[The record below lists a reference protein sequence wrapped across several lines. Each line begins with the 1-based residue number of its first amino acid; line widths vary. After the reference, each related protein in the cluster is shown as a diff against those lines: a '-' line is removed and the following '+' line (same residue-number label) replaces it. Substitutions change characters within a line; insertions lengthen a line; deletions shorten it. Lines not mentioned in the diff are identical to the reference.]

1 MKLKGHTNQMP
12 IATKSGKI
20 NISSGKETKK
30 IAEIFSRN
38 IKLGDVVFLYGEVGV
53 GKTTFIKYAI
63 NTLQYLNKQNV
74 TEITSPTFSILNQ
87 YKCNKIEIDHYDLYR
102 IKNSEDF
109 LSLSLFEDYKNKIT
123 LIEWPELIKYSH
135 SIKTIN
141 LYFEYSNDLSS
152 RFLTISSEKEYK
164 FINEFK

>member
-1 MKLKGHTNQMP
+1 MP

-20 NISSGKETKK
+20 NISSEKETKK

-38 IKLGDVVFLYGEVGV
+38 IKLGDVIFLYGEVGV
-53 GKTTFIKYAI
+53 GKTTFIKYTI
-63 NTLQYLNKQNV
+63 NALQYLNKQSI

-87 YKCNKIEIDHYDLYR
+87 YKFNKIEIDHYDLYR

-109 LSLSLFEDYKNKIT
+109 LSLALFEDYKNKIT
-123 LIEWPELIKYSH
+123 LIEWPELIKYSQ
-135 SIKTIN
+135 SIKKIN
-141 LYFEYSNDLSS
+141 LYFEYSDDLSS
-152 RFLTISSEKEYK
+152 RFLTISSEKQYK

>member
-1 MKLKGHTNQMP
+1 MGHTNQML

-20 NISSGKETKK
+20 NISSEKETKK

-63 NTLQYLNKQNV
+63 NTLQYLNKQNI

-109 LSLSLFEDYKNKIT
+109 LNLSLFEDYKNKIT
-123 LIEWPELIKYSH
+123 LIEWPELIKHSQ

-141 LYFEYSNDLSS
+141 LYFEYSNDLRS

>member
-1 MKLKGHTNQMP
+1 MGHTNQMP

-20 NISSGKETKK
+20 NISSEKETKK

-53 GKTTFIKYAI
+53 GKTTFIKYII
-63 NTLQYLNKQNV
+63 NALQYLNKQSI

-87 YKCNKIEIDHYDLYR
+87 YKFNEIEIDHYDLYR

-123 LIEWPELIKYSH
+123 LIEWPEPIKYSQ
-135 SIKTIN
+135 SIKKIN

>member
-1 MKLKGHTNQMP
+1 MGHTNQMP

-20 NISSGKETKK
+20 NISSEKETKK
-30 IAEIFSRN
+30 IAKIFSRN
-38 IKLGDVVFLYGEVGV
+38 ITLGDVIYLYGEVGV
-53 GKTTFIKYAI
+53 GKTTFIKYTI
-63 NTLQYLNKQNV
+63 NALQYLNKQSI

-87 YKCNKIEIDHYDLYR
+87 YKFNDIEIDHYDLYR

-123 LIEWPELIKYSH
+123 LIEWPELIKFSQ
-135 SIKTIN
+135 SIKKIH
-141 LYFEYSNDLSS
+141 LYFEYSEDLSS

>member
-1 MKLKGHTNQMP
+1 MP

-20 NISSGKETKK
+20 NISSEKETKK

-53 GKTTFIKYAI
+53 GKTTFIKYTI
-63 NTLQYLNKQNV
+63 NALQYLNKQSI

-87 YKCNKIEIDHYDLYR
+87 YKFNEIEIDHYDLYR

-123 LIEWPELIKYSH
+123 LIEWPELIKYSQ
-135 SIKTIN
+135 SIKKIN

>member
-1 MKLKGHTNQMP
+1 MGHTNQMP
-12 IATKSGKI
+12 IATRSGKI
-20 NISSGKETKK
+20 NISLEKETKK

-53 GKTTFIKYAI
+53 GKTTFIKYTI
-63 NTLQYLNKQNV
+63 NALQYLNKQSI

-87 YKCNKIEIDHYDLYR
+87 YKFNEIEIDHYDLYR
-102 IKNSEDF
+102 IKNSED
-109 LSLSLFEDYKNKIT
+109 SQ
-123 LIEWPELIKYSH
+123 
-135 SIKTIN
+135 SIKKIN

>member
-1 MKLKGHTNQMP
+1 MGHTNQMP

-20 NISSGKETKK
+20 NISSEKETKK

-38 IKLGDVVFLYGEVGV
+38 IKLGDVIFLYGEVGV
-53 GKTTFIKYAI
+53 GKTTFIKYTI
-63 NTLQYLNKQNV
+63 NALQYLNKQSI

-87 YKCNKIEIDHYDLYR
+87 YKFNKIEIDHYDLYR

-109 LSLSLFEDYKNKIT
+109 LSLALFEDYKNKIT
-123 LIEWPELIKYSH
+123 LIEWPELIKYSQ
-135 SIKTIN
+135 SIKKIN
-141 LYFEYSNDLSS
+141 LYFEYSDDLSS
-152 RFLTISSEKEYK
+152 RFLTISPEKEYE

>member
-1 MKLKGHTNQMP
+1 MP

-20 NISSGKETKK
+20 NISSEKETKK

-53 GKTTFIKYAI
+53 GKTTFIKYTI
-63 NTLQYLNKQNV
+63 NTLQYLNKQNI

-135 SIKTIN
+135 LIKTIN

>member
-1 MKLKGHTNQMP
+1 MGHSNQMP

-20 NISSGKETKK
+20 NISSEKETKK

-53 GKTTFIKYAI
+53 GKTTFIKYTI
-63 NTLQYLNKQNV
+63 NALQYLNKQSI

-87 YKCNKIEIDHYDLYR
+87 YKFNEIEIDHYDLYR

-123 LIEWPELIKYSH
+123 LIEWPELIKYSQ
-135 SIKTIN
+135 SIKKIH
-141 LYFEYSNDLSS
+141 LYFEYSEDLSS

>member
-1 MKLKGHTNQMP
+1 MP

-20 NISSGKETKK
+20 NISSEKETKK
-30 IAEIFSRN
+30 IAKIFSRN
-38 IKLGDVVFLYGEVGV
+38 IKLGDVIYLYGEVGV
-53 GKTTFIKYAI
+53 GKTTFIKYTI
-63 NTLQYLNKQNV
+63 NALQYLNKQSI

-87 YKCNKIEIDHYDLYR
+87 YKFNDIEIDHYDLYR

-123 LIEWPELIKYSH
+123 LIEWPELIKYSQ
-135 SIKTIN
+135 SIKKIH
-141 LYFEYSNDLSS
+141 LYFEYSEDLSS

>member
-1 MKLKGHTNQMP
+1 MP

-20 NISSGKETKK
+20 NISSEKETKK

-38 IKLGDVVFLYGEVGV
+38 IKLGDVIFLYGEVGV
-53 GKTTFIKYAI
+53 GKTTFIKYTI
-63 NTLQYLNKQNV
+63 NALQYLNKQSI

-87 YKCNKIEIDHYDLYR
+87 YKFNKIEIDHYDLYR

-109 LSLSLFEDYKNKIT
+109 LSLALFEDYKNKIT
-123 LIEWPELIKYSH
+123 LIEWPELIKYSQ
-135 SIKTIN
+135 SIKKIN
-141 LYFEYSNDLSS
+141 LYFEYSDDLSS

>member
-1 MKLKGHTNQMP
+1 MP
-12 IATKSGKI
+12 IATKSGNI
-20 NISSGKETKK
+20 NLSSEKETKK

-38 IKLGDVVFLYGEVGV
+38 IKLGDVIFLYGEVGV
-53 GKTTFIKYAI
+53 GKTTFIKYTI
-63 NTLQYLNKQNV
+63 NALQYLNKQSI

-87 YKCNKIEIDHYDLYR
+87 YKFNKIEIDHYDLYR

-109 LSLSLFEDYKNKIT
+109 LSLALFEDYKNKIT
-123 LIEWPELIKYSH
+123 LIEWPELIKYSQ
-135 SIKTIN
+135 SIKKIN
-141 LYFEYSNDLSS
+141 LYFEYSDDLSS

>member
-1 MKLKGHTNQMP
+1 MGHTNQMP

-20 NISSGKETKK
+20 NISSEKETKK

-53 GKTTFIKYAI
+53 GKTTFIKYTI
-63 NTLQYLNKQNV
+63 NALQYLNKQSI

-87 YKCNKIEIDHYDLYR
+87 YKFNKIEIDHYDLYR

-109 LSLSLFEDYKNKIT
+109 LSLALFEDYKNKIT
-123 LIEWPELIKYSH
+123 LIEWPELIKYSQ
-135 SIKTIN
+135 SIKKIN
-141 LYFEYSNDLSS
+141 LYFEYSDDLSS

>member
-1 MKLKGHTNQMP
+1 MGHTNQMP

-20 NISSGKETKK
+20 NISSEKETKK

-38 IKLGDVVFLYGEVGV
+38 IKLGDVIFLYGEVGV
-53 GKTTFIKYAI
+53 GKTTFIKYTI
-63 NTLQYLNKQNV
+63 NALQYLNKQSI

-87 YKCNKIEIDHYDLYR
+87 YKFNEVEIDHYDLYR

-123 LIEWPELIKYSH
+123 LIEWPELIKYSQ

>member
-1 MKLKGHTNQMP
+1 MGHTNQMP

-20 NISSGKETKK
+20 NISSEKETKK

-38 IKLGDVVFLYGEVGV
+38 IKLGDVIFLYGEVGV
-53 GKTTFIKYAI
+53 GKTTFIKYTI
-63 NTLQYLNKQNV
+63 NALQYLNKQSI

-87 YKCNKIEIDHYDLYR
+87 YKFNKIEIDHYDLYR

-109 LSLSLFEDYKNKIT
+109 LSLALFEDYKNKIT
-123 LIEWPELIKYSH
+123 LIDWPELIKYSQ
-135 SIKTIN
+135 SIKKIN
-141 LYFEYSNDLSS
+141 LYFEYSDDLSS

>member
-1 MKLKGHTNQMP
+1 MGHTNQMP

-20 NISSGKETKK
+20 NISSEKETKK

-53 GKTTFIKYAI
+53 GKTTFIKYTI
-63 NTLQYLNKQNV
+63 NALQYLNKQSI

-87 YKCNKIEIDHYDLYR
+87 YKFNEVEIDHYDLYR

-123 LIEWPELIKYSH
+123 LIEWPELIKYSQ
-135 SIKTIN
+135 SIKKIN

>member
-1 MKLKGHTNQMP
+1 MGHTNQMP

-20 NISSGKETKK
+20 NISSEKETKK

-38 IKLGDVVFLYGEVGV
+38 IKLGDVIFLYGEVGV
-53 GKTTFIKYAI
+53 GKTTFIKYTI
-63 NTLQYLNKQNV
+63 NALQYLNKQSI

-87 YKCNKIEIDHYDLYR
+87 YRFNEIEIDHYDLYR

-123 LIEWPELIKYSH
+123 LIEWPELIKYSQ
-135 SIKTIN
+135 SIKKIN

>member
-1 MKLKGHTNQMP
+1 MGHTNQMP
-12 IATKSGKI
+12 IATKSSKI
-20 NISSGKETKK
+20 NISSEKETKK

-38 IKLGDVVFLYGEVGV
+38 IKLGDVIFLYGEVGV
-53 GKTTFIKYAI
+53 GKTTFIKYTI
-63 NTLQYLNKQNV
+63 NALQYLNKQSI

-87 YKCNKIEIDHYDLYR
+87 YKFNNVEIDHYDLYR

-123 LIEWPELIKYSH
+123 LMEWPELIKYSQ
-135 SIKTIN
+135 SIKKIN
-141 LYFEYSNDLSS
+141 LYFEYSNNLSS

>member
-1 MKLKGHTNQMP
+1 MGHTNQMP

-20 NISSGKETKK
+20 NISSEKETKK

-38 IKLGDVVFLYGEVGV
+38 IKLGDVIFLYGEVGV
-53 GKTTFIKYAI
+53 GKTTFIKYTI
-63 NTLQYLNKQNV
+63 NALQYLNKQSI

-87 YKCNKIEIDHYDLYR
+87 YKFNEVEIDHYDLYR

-123 LIEWPELIKYSH
+123 LIEWPELIKYSQ
-135 SIKTIN
+135 SIKKIN
-141 LYFEYSNDLSS
+141 LYFEYSDDLSS

>member
-1 MKLKGHTNQMP
+1 MGHTNQMP

-20 NISSGKETKK
+20 NISSEKETKK

-53 GKTTFIKYAI
+53 GKTTFIKYTI
-63 NTLQYLNKQNV
+63 NALQYFNKQSI

-87 YKCNKIEIDHYDLYR
+87 YKFNEIEIDHYDLYR

-123 LIEWPELIKYSH
+123 LIEWPELIKYSQ
-135 SIKTIN
+135 SIKKIH
-141 LYFEYSNDLSS
+141 LYFEYSEDLSS

>member
-1 MKLKGHTNQMP
+1 MGRTNQMP

-20 NISSGKETKK
+20 NISSEKQTKK

-38 IKLGDVVFLYGEVGV
+38 IKLGDVIYLYGEVGV
-53 GKTTFIKYAI
+53 GKTTFIKYTI
-63 NTLQYLNKQNV
+63 NALQYLNKQSI

-87 YKCNKIEIDHYDLYR
+87 YKFNKIEIDHYDLYR

-109 LSLSLFEDYKNKIT
+109 SSLSLFEDYTNKIT
-123 LIEWPELIKYSH
+123 LIEWPELIKYSQ
-135 SIKTIN
+135 SIKKIN
-141 LYFEYSNDLSS
+141 LYFEYSDDLSS

>member
-20 NISSGKETKK
+20 NISSEKETKK

-38 IKLGDVVFLYGEVGV
+38 IKLGDVIFLYGEVGV
-53 GKTTFIKYAI
+53 GKTTFIKYTI
-63 NTLQYLNKQNV
+63 NALQYLNKQSI
-74 TEITSPTFSILNQ
+74 TEIISPTFSILNQ
-87 YKCNKIEIDHYDLYR
+87 YKFNKIEIDHYDLYR

-109 LSLSLFEDYKNKIT
+109 LSLALFEDYKNKIT
-123 LIEWPELIKYSH
+123 LIEWPELIKYSQ
-135 SIKTIN
+135 SIKKIN
-141 LYFEYSNDLSS
+141 LYFEYSDDLSS

>member
-1 MKLKGHTNQMP
+1 MGHTNQMP

-20 NISSGKETKK
+20 NISSEKETKK

-53 GKTTFIKYAI
+53 GKTTFIKYTI
-63 NTLQYLNKQNV
+63 NALQYLNKQSI

-87 YKCNKIEIDHYDLYR
+87 YKFNEIEIDHYDLYR

-123 LIEWPELIKYSH
+123 LIEWPELIKYSQ
-135 SIKTIN
+135 SIKKIN
-141 LYFEYSNDLSS
+141 LYFEYSDDLSS

>member
-1 MKLKGHTNQMP
+1 MGHTNQMP

-20 NISSGKETKK
+20 NISSEKETKK

-53 GKTTFIKYAI
+53 GKTTFIKYII
-63 NTLQYLNKQNV
+63 NALQYLNKQSI

-87 YKCNKIEIDHYDLYR
+87 YKFNEVEIDHYDLYR

-123 LIEWPELIKYSH
+123 LIEWPELIKYSQ
-135 SIKTIN
+135 SIKKIN

>member
-1 MKLKGHTNQMP
+1 MGHTNQMP

-20 NISSGKETKK
+20 NISSETETKK

-38 IKLGDVVFLYGEVGV
+38 IKLGDVVYLYGEVGV
-53 GKTTFIKYAI
+53 GKTTFIKYTI
-63 NTLQYLNKQNV
+63 NALQYLNKQSI

-87 YKCNKIEIDHYDLYR
+87 YKFNEIEIDHYDLYR

-123 LIEWPELIKYSH
+123 LIEWPELIKYSQ
-135 SIKTIN
+135 SIKKIN
-141 LYFEYSNDLSS
+141 LYFEYSDNLSS

>member
-1 MKLKGHTNQMP
+1 MGHTNQMP

-20 NISSGKETKK
+20 NISSEKQTKK

-38 IKLGDVVFLYGEVGV
+38 IKLGDVIYLYGEVGV
-53 GKTTFIKYAI
+53 GKTTFIKYTI
-63 NTLQYLNKQNV
+63 NALQYLNKQSI

-87 YKCNKIEIDHYDLYR
+87 YRFNEIEIDHYDLYR

-123 LIEWPELIKYSH
+123 LIEWPELIKFSQ
-135 SIKTIN
+135 SIKKIH
-141 LYFEYSNDLSS
+141 LYFEYSEDLSS

>member
-1 MKLKGHTNQMP
+1 MGHSNQMP

-20 NISSGKETKK
+20 NISSEKETKK

-53 GKTTFIKYAI
+53 GKTTFIKYTI
-63 NTLQYLNKQNV
+63 NALQYLNKQSI

-87 YKCNKIEIDHYDLYR
+87 YKFNEIEIDHYDLYR

-123 LIEWPELIKYSH
+123 LIEWPELIKYSQ
-135 SIKTIN
+135 SIKKIN